1 MVCFLC
7 RETFNEYYKI
17 CDCVDSTLCYECY
30 KLTNQ
35 NNITKCAI
43 CRKSLKYNTKLV
55 NLKFIKLIFI
65 NILNYICL
73 FALELIIPC
82 YSLLYIEKNLTYF
95 LYVLY
100 GLILFN
106 GLNYYFI
113 LQLYEAQDIDRMVYQ
128 YNSIKIIYLIFYCII
143 FYFLV
148 DNDKIIKIYLLFILL
163 VLYVIPVTFYVIF
176 VNISNK
182 YTYIKELYNENSIKL
197 INYRIF
203 KEDNID
209 NIDNNAISNERLYI
223 NSITL
228 I

>member
-1 MVCFLC
+1 M
-7 RETFNEYYKI
+7 
-17 CDCVDSTLCYECY
+17 
-30 KLTNQ
+30 
-35 NNITKCAI
+35 
-43 CRKSLKYNTKLV
+43 
-55 NLKFIKLIFI
+55 
-65 NILNYICL
+65 
-73 FALELIIPC
+73 
-82 YSLLYIEKNLTYF
+82 
-95 LYVLY
+95 YVLY

-106 GLNYYFI
+106 GLKYYFI